1 MSVITKKKLM
11 NIPPASYASAAV
23 LAQAIGQEMLTR
35 LDFVTLK
42 PAVVVDLGCGTG
54 QFAAALAER
63 YPEATVIALDVDYP
77 MLQFAQLQAVKTTGI
92 CADAAVLPFADQS
105 VDLLFANLLLPW
117 CDDLEKLFREWRRVL
132 RTDGLLV
139 FTSLGP
145 DTLREWRDELGNF
158 MLPNFVDMHEVG
170 DVLTRTKFAEPVMDM
185 EYYSLTY
192 RSTQDFIREL
202 YESGMLVTTDISL
215 NNVEVDFSKGDLLAA
230 NFEIV
235 YGHAW
240 GPDVMV
246 DQVADAMGVINIPL
260 GRLRRR

>member
-1 MSVITKKKLM
+1 MSALMNKKLM
-11 NIPPASYASAAV
+11 NIAPARYASAAV
-23 LAQAIGQEMLTR
+23 LAQTIGQEMLMR
-35 LDFVTLK
+35 LEFVTLQ
-42 PAVVVDLGCGTG
+42 PQVVVDLGCGTG
-54 QFAAALAER
+54 NFSTALSER
-63 YPEATVIALDVDYP
+63 YPEAHVIALDIDYP
-77 MLQFAQLQAVKTTGI
+77 MLQFAEPQVVKSSRI
-92 CADAAVLPFADQS
+92 CADALALPLADQS

-145 DTLREWRDELGNF
+145 DTLREWREELGNF
-158 MLPNFVDMHEVG
+158 MLPNFIDMHEVG
-170 DVLTRTKFAEPVMDM
+170 DM

-192 RSTQDFIREL
+192 RSTEDFLREL
-202 YESGMLVTTDISL
+202 HESGMLVSADISL
-215 NNVEVDFSKGDLLAA
+215 DGLEVDFSKGDLLSA

-246 DQVADAMGVINIPL
+246 DQVADAMGVVSIPL
-260 GRLRRR
+260 SRLRRR